1 MRTSADALLRV
12 INDILDFS
20 KIEAGRMTL
29 EPAPFALRE
38 QLDRFMKTLAYRA
51 IEKGLTLRCD
61 VTPDVPD
68 HVVGDWMRLRQ
79 VLINLVGNALK
90 FTEQGR
96 VIVTVDLE
104 SRTEQAAMLHIGV
117 SDTGIG
123 VPAERQAAIFEA
135 FTQADGSTARSHGG
149 TGLGLTI
156 SRRFV
161 EMMGGRLWLESHPG
175 RGSTFNFT
183 VHVDV
188 PPRAN
193 DTAGAPGEALPAT
206 PPPPGLRILLAEDN
220 RVNRFLAVRLLEK
233 NGYRVETATNGK
245 AAVDALERDTFDLA
259 LMDLQMPEMDGLAA
273 TARIR
278 ERERAT
284 GGHLP
289 IIALTA
295 NAMVGDRERCLQAGM
310 DGYVSKPID
319 ITRLLEEIRRVQS
332 VARTQA

>member
-1 MRTSADALLRV
+1 
-12 INDILDFS
+12 
-20 KIEAGRMTL
+20 
-29 EPAPFALRE
+29 
-38 QLDRFMKTLAYRA
+38 MKTLAYRA
-51 IEKGLTLRCD
+51 VEKGLTLRCD

-68 HVVGDWMRLRQ
+68 QVVGDWMRLQQ

-96 VIVTVDLE
+96 VVVTVDLE
-104 SRTEQAAMLHIGV
+104 EPDRAMRRRCTSRV

-123 VPAERQAAIFEA
+123 VPADRQAAIFEA

-183 VHVDV
+183 VQRR
-188 PPRAN
+188 RA
-193 DTAGAPGEALPAT
+193 AAPSDAARSAIEARSAN
-206 PPPPGLRILLAEDN
+206 PPPAGLRILLAEDN

-233 NGYRVETATNGK
+233 AGYRVETATNGQ
-245 AAVDALERDTFDLA
+245 AAVDALERDAFDLA

-319 ITRLLEEIRRVQS
+319 ITLLLEEIRRVQA
-332 VARTQA
+332 VMRTQATP